1 MREEQDIF
9 DELATLCTSP
19 GYVHAIAYLCFR
31 DNIVRY
37 QGEMTAKDMQNLF
50 SPERLVRTEMSMLIG
65 LLMKEEIDYGLP
77 TPEIT
82 QQYITRTEEL
92 LNELHREML
101 KESFGGLGLKEVLEK
116 GINPFTRGT
125 VLREVIFYGGE
136 SGYSFQYRDLS
147 VRKYAADNQ
156 WLESNKGFSIETARD
171 VVHALGRLHTDK
183 LISAV
188 EAIMRSHPD
197 QWTVL
202 PGFSF
207 SLEELSSFAGIDA
220 PIVERVLDAFTLP
233 REETNKAFRSVHD
246 FNVANATPI
255 LRLND
260 QEFVLFQQYS
270 LAEALYDSPF
280 YWMSDDPAYRPVAM
294 MNRGRFTE
302 AFSRERLELVFG
314 DKNVHSN
321 VDIYESKGKKVGE
334 IDVLIV
340 FANHAIVLQAKSK
353 RLTLEARKGNDNQIR
368 DDFKKSVQN
377 SYDQAYEC
385 AKFLGDPKLR
395 FVDGR
400 GRVIEVAQTFK
411 TVDILCVVSDNYPA
425 LGFQARQFLKFQT
438 TDVIQPPFVMDIFTL
453 DVMTEMLDSPL
464 YFLSYV
470 NRRAGYYDKLMAS
483 HEMVILSQHLK
494 RNLWI
499 EKKYKMVLLEDDIGA
514 DLDVAMSVRRDNVP
528 GQRTPDG
535 ILTRIA
541 NTVIG
546 RILKEIEA
554 RPDPGTVDF
563 GFMLLTL
570 GEDGVIEISKAIE
583 TIARKARA
591 DGQNHDLTVPMGKAT
606 AGLTAHC
613 NDEPVSTAGPR
624 LEGHC
629 RLRKYAQKANGWY
642 GICVKPSDMS
652 LRFGLSLNYKWQP
665 DAEMD
670 MPASHLRKFGRLGKK
685 IGRNDPCPCGSG
697 LKFKKCCLE

>member
-50 SPERLVRTEMSMLIG
+50 SPTRLVRTEMSTLIG

-92 LNELHREML
+92 LNEMHREML
-101 KESFGGLGLKEVLEK
+101 KESFGDLGLKEVLEK

-171 VVHALGRLHTDK
+171 VVHALGRLHTEK
-183 LISAV
+183 LTAAM
-188 EAIMRSHPD
+188 EAIIQSHPD
-197 QWTVL
+197 QWTLL

-207 SLEELSSFAGIDA
+207 SLEELSIFAGIDA
-220 PIVERVLDAFTLP
+220 PIVEKVLDAFTL
-233 REETNKAFRSVHD
+233 RQEEKNQAFRSIHD

-260 QEFVLFQQYS
+260 QDFVLFQQYS

-302 AFSRERLELVFG
+302 AFSREHLELVFG

-321 VDIYESKGKKVGE
+321 VDICESKGKKVGE
-334 IDVLIV
+334 IDVLII

-385 AKFLGDPKLR
+385 AKFLGDPTLR
-395 FVDGR
+395 FIDGQ
-400 GRVIEVAQTFK
+400 GRIIEVAQTFK
-411 TVDILCVVSDNYPA
+411 TIDILCVVSDNYPA
-425 LGFQARQFLKFQT
+425 LSFQARQFLKCQT

-470 NRRAGYYDKLMAS
+470 NRRVGYSDKLMAS

-570 GEDGVIEISKAIE
+570 GENGVIEISKAIE

-606 AGLTAHC
+606 AGLTVHC
-613 NDEPVSTAGPR
+613 NDEPISTAGPR

-629 RLRKYAQKANGWY
+629 RLRKYAQKANDWY
-642 GICVKPSDMS
+642 GICVRPSDMS

-670 MPASHLRKFGRLGKK
+670 MAASHLRKFGALGKK

>member
-1 MREEQDIF
+1 MSWRSS
-9 DELATLCTSP
+9 APP

-50 SPERLVRTEMSMLIG
+50 SPTRLVRTEMSTLIG
-65 LLMKEEIDYGLP
+65 LLMKEEEIDYGLP

-82 QQYITRTEEL
+82 QRYITRTEEL
-92 LNELHREML
+92 LNEMHLEIL
-101 KESFGGLGLKEVLEK
+101 KEPFGDLGLKEVLEK

-147 VRKYAADNQ
+147 VRKYAADNK

-171 VVHALGRLHTDK
+171 VVDALGRLHIEK
-183 LISAV
+183 LTATM
-188 EAIMRSHPD
+188 EAISQSHPD
-197 QWTVL
+197 QWTFL

-207 SLEELSSFAGIDA
+207 SLEELSMFAGIDA
-220 PIVERVLDAFTLP
+220 PIVEKVLDAFTLP
-233 REETNKAFRSVHD
+233 REEKNQAFRSIHD

-260 QEFVLFQQYS
+260 QDFVLFQQYS

-280 YWMSDDPAYRPVAM
+280 YWMGDDPAYRSVAM

-302 AFSRERLELVFG
+302 SFSKERLELVFG

-321 VDIYESKGKKVGE
+321 VDIYESKGRKVGE
-334 IDVLIV
+334 IDVLII
-340 FANHAIVLQAKSK
+340 FANRAIVLQAKSK

-377 SYDQAYEC
+377 SYDQGYEC
-385 AKFLGDPKLR
+385 AKFLADPKLR
-395 FVDGR
+395 FVDGH
-400 GRVIEVAQTFK
+400 GRDIEVAQTLK
-411 TVDILCVVSDNYPA
+411 TIDILCVVSDNYPS
-425 LGFQARQFLKFQT
+425 LSFQARQFLKFQT

-453 DVMTEMLDSPL
+453 EVMTEMLDSPL

-470 NRRAGYYDKLMAS
+470 NRRVGYSDKLMAS

-499 EKKYKMVLLEDDIGA
+499 EKKYQMVLLEDDIGA

-528 GQRTPDG
+528 GQPTPDG

-570 GEDGVIEISKAIE
+570 GEYGVIEISKAIE

-591 DGQNHDLTVPMGKAT
+591 DGQSHDLTVPMGKAT
-606 AGLTAHC
+606 AGLTVQS
-613 NDEPVSTAGPR
+613 NDEPISTAGPR

-629 RLRKYAQKANGWY
+629 RLRKYAQKAHDWY

-652 LRFGLSLNYKWQP
+652 LRFGLSLNYKWQS

-670 MPASHLRKFGRLGKK
+670 VAASHLRKFGTLGKK
-685 IGRNDPCPCGSG
+685 VGRNDPCPCGSG